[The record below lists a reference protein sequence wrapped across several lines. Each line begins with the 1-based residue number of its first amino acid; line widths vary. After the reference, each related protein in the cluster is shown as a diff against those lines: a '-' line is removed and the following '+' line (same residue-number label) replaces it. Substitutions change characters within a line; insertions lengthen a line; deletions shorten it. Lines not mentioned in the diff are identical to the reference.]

1 MQMNTRSK
9 VSVLAA
15 EHLDVRYADN
25 TIVTQLSLSIA
36 PGKVTALTGTNGSGK
51 STLLKALAR
60 LLKPH
65 QGTVY
70 LDGVA
75 ISTLSSAAVARQLAV
90 LPQSPEVPAS
100 LTVRELV
107 EQGRYPH
114 AGPLRM
120 LRRQDHAAIDEALH
134 LTGMT
139 SFQHRMLDTLSGGE
153 RQRAWIALALAQS
166 TPILMLDEPTTFLD
180 VRHQLEI
187 LELVRR
193 LNQERGMTI
202 VVVLHDLNQA
212 AKYADRMIVLQKGRI
227 VADGE
232 PDEVLTIETLRQAF
246 GIHANVIQDPE
257 SGSPVFLPY
266 AIASDN
272 RESVQEEKRG

>member
-1 MQMNTRSK
+1 MMKTMNEP
-9 VSVLAA
+9 SVLVA
-15 EHLDVRYADN
+15 EDLDVRYADAAIVRSLSL
-25 TIVTQLSLSIA
+25 TIVS
-36 PGKVTALTGTNGSGK
+36 GKITALTGTNGSGK
-51 STLLKALAR
+51 STLLKAMAR
-60 LLKPH
+60 LLKPY

-75 ISTLSSAAVARQLAV
+75 ISTLSTAAVARQLAV
-90 LPQSPEVPAS
+90 LPQSPEIPAS

-120 LRRQDHAAIDEALH
+120 LKRQDHSAIDDALH

-139 SFQHRMLDTLSGGE
+139 GFQHRMLDTLSGGE
-153 RQRAWIALALAQS
+153 RQRAWIALSLAQS
-166 TPILMLDEPTTFLD
+166 TPVLMLDEPTTFLD

-187 LELVRR
+187 LELIRR
-193 LNQERGMTI
+193 LNRERGMTI
-202 VVVLHDLNQA
+202 VVVLHDLNQS
-212 AKYADRMIVLQKGRI
+212 AKYADRMVVLQKGRI

-232 PDEVLTIETLRQAF
+232 PDEVLTVQTLEQAF
-246 GIHANVIQDPE
+246 GIHANVIKDPD

-266 AIASDN
+266 AIVGKSG
-272 RESVQEEKRG
+272 E

>member
-1 MQMNTRSK
+1 METVKNSNES
-9 VSVLAA
+9 SVLVT
-15 EHLDVRYADN
+15 EELDVRYAN
-25 TIVTQLSLSIA
+25 TPIVTKLSLAIA
-36 PGKVTALTGTNGSGK
+36 KGKITALTGTNGSGK
-51 STLLKALAR
+51 STLLKTMAR
-60 LLKPH
+60 LLKPYE
-65 QGTVY
+65 GSVY
-70 LDGVA
+70 LDGIA
-75 ISTLSSAAVARQLAV
+75 ISTLSTAAVARQLAV

-120 LRRQDHAAIDEALH
+120 LKRQDHSAIDDALE

-139 SFQHRMLDTLSGGE
+139 SFQDRMLDTLSGGE
-153 RQRAWIALALAQS
+153 RQRAWIALSLAQS

-187 LELVRR
+187 LELIRK
-193 LNQERGMTI
+193 LNRERGMTI

-212 AKYADRMIVLQKGRI
+212 AKYADRMVVLQKGRI

-232 PDEVLTIETLRQAF
+232 PDEVLTVQTLEQAF
-246 GIHANVIQDPE
+246 GIHANVIKDPE
-257 SGSPVFLPY
+257 SGNPVFLPY
-266 AIASDN
+266 AIAKGS
-272 RESVQEEKRG
+272 K

>member
-1 MQMNTRSK
+1 MNHGLES
-9 VSVLAA
+9 SVLAA
-15 EHLDVRYADN
+15 EDLDVRYADN
-25 TIVTQLSLSIA
+25 TIVTELSLSIA
-36 PGKVTALTGTNGSGK
+36 SGKITALTGTNGSGK

-75 ISTLSSAAVARQLAV
+75 ISTLSAAAVARQLAV

-120 LRRQDHAAIDEALH
+120 LRRQDHSAIDEALH

-187 LELVRR
+187 LELIRR
-193 LNQERGMTI
+193 LNREKGMTI
-202 VVVLHDLNQA
+202 IVVLHDLNQA

-227 VADGE
+227 AADGK
-232 PDEVLTIETLRQAF
+232 PDEVLTVQTLEHAF
-246 GIHANVIQDPE
+246 GIYAHVIKDPE

-266 AIASDN
+266 AIVS
-272 RESVQEEKRG
+272 ESSR